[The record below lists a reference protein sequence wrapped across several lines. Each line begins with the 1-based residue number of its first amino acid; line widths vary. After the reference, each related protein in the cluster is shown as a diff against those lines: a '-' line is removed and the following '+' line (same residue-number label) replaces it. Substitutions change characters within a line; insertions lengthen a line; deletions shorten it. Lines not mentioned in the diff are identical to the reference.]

1 VQWIQHPDGYW
12 LLRNPES
19 VTFVQV
25 SDRDKTIIE
34 QLGHRPLAVLTQEY
48 DITPKELRQLL
59 QMLAATGMLEG
70 TQPQKPPKRKF
81 SPLQLLFFKVPLFNP
96 DRWLTRHIHH
106 LRWIWTRPF
115 FLLLSFFLA
124 GSVVIGLSQSAE
136 ILFTGQQLVAS
147 QGVALLLPFALL
159 AMLVVTLHEL
169 AHAFT
174 LKHYGGIVPE
184 MGLMFMLLI
193 PAAYT
198 NTTDSYCLVKRSQRV
213 LVVAAGVL
221 CQLIIGAIA
230 LSLWNLSASGTWLHT
245 GSYLLLVAALF
256 TVVLNLN
263 PLNKFDGY
271 YLAVALSGINNLR
284 SRSFGFYSRLL
295 QGRSLSETPHDY
307 WILATYAPF
316 SLAYILLVF
325 GGLLGL
331 VGYWTLSNLPF
342 WALILLTLWAIYYFF
357 YPDSSAST
365 PMTSPNLNSRSSL
378 QVVPPATRSVSSPK
392 SPVQESTY
400 QPSIT
405 ATKSPRRWVVLGVA
419 TIGLVLIGFI
429 PTPYEVGGPVELDA
443 REGAREFIRT
453 PVPGIVTK
461 IFVEPGARVN
471 KGDTVAQLS
480 SLELDTEIAEISK
493 ELAEARQNLEA
504 ARKQQT
510 RAQANLTQTIAQKQV
525 VAQKADRL
533 RDRTAMLAQGTLTP
547 EIQELEVE
555 RLQLAGRLEE
565 ANVDVEK
572 YQRLYTAGAVAE
584 ERLKEVKIE
593 RDNFQSQLDAKIAAI
608 AAAKQSLQDSATDM
622 QAEASSQDTALQAA
636 RMIRLAEDQMA
647 AQQDAVTNLEARVK
661 QLETLRQNLT
671 LKASLTGT
679 VLTSDLDV
687 KKMQELKPG
696 EEFLLQI
703 ADLSKLTATVRVRE
717 EDLEFFNVGDTVT
730 FRPRQDK
737 LRTYNA
743 QVNAILPKL
752 NPDESQQKHEAW
764 VRIVV
769 DNSDGKLRP
778 SSTGYAKIWSEWIPL
793 YERLGRELL
802 RLWPERFL

>member
-1 VQWIQHPDGYW
+1 
-12 LLRNPES
+12 
-19 VTFVQV
+19 
-25 SDRDKTIIE
+25 
-34 QLGHRPLAVLTQEY
+34 
-48 DITPKELRQLL
+48 
-59 QMLAATGMLEG
+59 
-70 TQPQKPPKRKF
+70 
-81 SPLQLLFFKVPLFNP
+81 
-96 DRWLTRHIHH
+96 
-106 LRWIWTRPF
+106 
-115 FLLLSFFLA
+115 
-124 GSVVIGLSQSAE
+124 
-136 ILFTGQQLVAS
+136 
-147 QGVALLLPFALL
+147 
-159 AMLVVTLHEL
+159 
-169 AHAFT
+169 
-174 LKHYGGIVPE
+174 
-184 MGLMFMLLI
+184 
-193 PAAYT
+193 
-198 NTTDSYCLVKRSQRV
+198 
-213 LVVAAGVL
+213 
-221 CQLIIGAIA
+221 
-230 LSLWNLSASGTWLHT
+230 
-245 GSYLLLVAALF
+245 
-256 TVVLNLN
+256 
-263 PLNKFDGY
+263 
-271 YLAVALSGINNLR
+271 
-284 SRSFGFYSRLL
+284 
-295 QGRSLSETPHDY
+295 
-307 WILATYAPF
+307 
-316 SLAYILLVF
+316 
-325 GGLLGL
+325 
-331 VGYWTLSNLPF
+331 
-342 WALILLTLWAIYYFF
+342 
-357 YPDSSAST
+357 
-365 PMTSPNLNSRSSL
+365 
-378 QVVPPATRSVSSPK
+378 
-392 SPVQESTY
+392 
-400 QPSIT
+400 
-405 ATKSPRRWVVLGVA
+405 LGVA
-419 TIGLVLIGFI
+419 TIGLVLISFI

-525 VAQKADRL
+525 VGQKADRL

-547 EIQELEVE
+547 EIQELEVQ

-572 YQRLYTAGAVAE
+572 YQRLYTAGAIAE
-584 ERLKEVKIE
+584 ERLKEVRIE

-647 AQQDAVTNLEARVK
+647 AQQDAVTNLGTRLK

-717 EDLEFFNVGDTVT
+717 EDLEFFNVGDAVT